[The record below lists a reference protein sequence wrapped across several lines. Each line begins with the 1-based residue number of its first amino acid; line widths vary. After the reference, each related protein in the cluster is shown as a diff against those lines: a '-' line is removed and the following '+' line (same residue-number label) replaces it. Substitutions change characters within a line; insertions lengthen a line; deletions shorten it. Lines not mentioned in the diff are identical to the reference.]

1 MFLVIGLVMAAPRV
15 FGTVQTVNVSP
26 SVLTVGQPIT
36 FSGVDVET
44 ISPNNPEN
52 AVMVNVY
59 SGFGC
64 SFSSL
69 NSIAFTTTTIIPSGP
84 YSGFYNTTLLFPA
97 LLGSSGQSYSEGWV
111 VTSQSYEGGFPA
123 GSYSVSVTDTE
134 ALANGAPG
142 ICKNFTI
149 VGSSTTEFSDPLIL
163 VCSML
168 VFLSLLV
175 RRRAQTRQK
184 IVHRQRNLSVV

>member
-1 MFLVIGLVMAAPRV
+1 MVVPQV
-15 FGTVQTVNVSP
+15 FGTVETVNVSP
-26 SVLTVGQPIT
+26 SILTVGQPIT
-36 FSGVDVET
+36 FSGVDTET

-52 AVMVNVY
+52 AVILRVY
-59 SGFGC
+59 PGFDC
-64 SFSSL
+64 SFMPL

-97 LLGSSGQSYSEGWV
+97 PLGSSGQSYSEGWV
-111 VTSQSYEGGFPA
+111 VTSQSYESGFPQ
-123 GSYSVSVTDTE
+123 GPYSVSVTDTE

-163 VCSML
+163 MFSALASLSML
-168 VFLSLLV
+168 LF
-175 RRRAQTRQK
+175 RRRDQTKKK
-184 IVHRQRNLSVV
+184 IGHSQCNSSVV